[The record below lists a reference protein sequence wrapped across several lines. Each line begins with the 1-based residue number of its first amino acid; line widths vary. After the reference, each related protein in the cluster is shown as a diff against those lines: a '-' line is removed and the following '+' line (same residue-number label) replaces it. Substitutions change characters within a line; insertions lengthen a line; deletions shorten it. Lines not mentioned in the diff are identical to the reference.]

1 MKIVIYQKG
10 KWEYDKFVS
19 LTTLQENYPLVK
31 RGYKEKSLLLKYRL
45 LYSFKLLL
53 VGKIPEKA
61 ILTLNLKEFRDD
73 KESRLIV
80 TIEAVNHNEYLS
92 EVQKMV
98 YNSSTNHLTIYCKNL
113 KQPINI
119 GFFMDEKP
127 YTLFSY

>member
-61 ILTLNLKEFRDD
+61 ILILNLKEFRDD
-73 KESRLIV
+73 KESRLTV

-92 EVQKMV
+92 EVQKMA

-113 KQPINI
+113 K
-119 GFFMDEKP
+119 
-127 YTLFSY
+127 

>member
-31 RGYKEKSLLLKYRL
+31 RGYKEKRLLLKYRL

-61 ILTLNLKEFRDD
+61 FLTLNLKEFRDD

-113 KQPINI
+113 K
-119 GFFMDEKP
+119 
-127 YTLFSY
+127 

>member
-10 KWEYDKFVS
+10 EWKYDKFVS

-73 KESRLIV
+73 KESRLTV
-80 TIEAVNHNEYLS
+80 TVEAINHNKNLS
-92 EVQKMV
+92 EIHKMI
-98 YNSSTNHLTIYCKNL
+98 YNTDTNNLTIYCENL
-113 KQPINI
+113 K
-119 GFFMDEKP
+119 
-127 YTLFSY
+127 

>member
-53 VGKIPEKA
+53 VGKMPEKA
-61 ILTLNLKEFRDD
+61 ILILNLKGFRDD
-73 KESRLIV
+73 KESRLTV
-80 TIEAVNHNEYLS
+80 TVEAINHNTNLS
-92 EVQKMV
+92 EIHKMI
-98 YNSSTNHLTIYCKNL
+98 YNTSTNHLTIYCENL
-113 KQPINI
+113 K
-119 GFFMDEKP
+119 
-127 YTLFSY
+127 